1 MFTFGTAYTADQ
13 LPVTVKNVDNNNN
26 TDNLENNKKPSP
38 SNNNFQ
44 DGEPT
49 SPPVLPSTQSDEI
62 WNAKKIRMF
71 LFCFGGLQLSF
82 LLWGI
87 LQERIIKFS
96 YSTSSSITNDNT
108 FDHTRNMMY
117 KKDLAKF
124 KSSQFLVLTNR
135 LAGLLLSSVILI
147 FCNRNASFKTVAWR
161 KIVSDKNWAPLFV
174 CSYSS
179 MSNVLSSW
187 FQYESLKYVTFT
199 TQLLA
204 KSSKSVF
211 VMLTGKII
219 SNKNYKP
226 HEYFSVCLIALGVF
240 LFSDVT
246 NTTTNS
252 EVMYTSMPG
261 LLCLLGYLV
270 SDSFTSTWQ
279 DNLNKKYAMSSIA
292 LMFITNVYSCLFTFI
307 GLTSQDELEESL
319 KFLREHS
326 QITHHVILL
335 SLASAIGQIFIFVTI
350 KKFGALIFSLIMT
363 SRQVL
368 SIVLSSIIFEHYLSV
383 QSVFGI
389 ALIFF
394 ALFFQQFI
402 KMNLLSFM
410 KRCNVAKKSYTQ
422 L

>member
-1 MFTFGTAYTADQ
+1 MSS
-13 LPVTVKNVDNNNN
+13 KNVDNNNN
-26 TDNLENNKKPSP
+26 SSDKLKIILNLPPPATKSPQDDERWNGKK
-38 SNNNFQ
+38 
-44 DGEPT
+44 
-49 SPPVLPSTQSDEI
+49 L
-62 WNAKKIRMF
+62 RMF

-82 LLWGI
+82 LLWGL

-96 YSTSSSITNDNT
+96 YASTLSASDLNGSQVADQHKLNIA
-108 FDHTRNMMY
+108 Y
-117 KKDLAKF
+117 KEDLQKF

-135 LAGLLLSSVILI
+135 LAGLILSSIILLV
-147 FCNRNASFKTVAWR
+147 CNRNNSSFAVNPSWR
-161 KIVSDKNWAPLFV
+161 KIISDKNWAPLFV

-211 VMLTGKII
+211 VMLTGKVV
-219 SNKNYKP
+219 SNKSYKA

-240 LFSDVT
+240 LFSDLN
-246 NTTTNS
+246 NTKSNS
-252 EVMYTSMPG
+252 EVMYTSFPG

-279 DNLNKKYAMSSIA
+279 DNLNKTHSMSSIA
-292 LMFITNVYSCLFTFI
+292 LMFITNVYSCLFTLV
-307 GLTSQDELEESL
+307 GLTSQNELEESL

-326 QITHHVILL
+326 QITHHVALL
-335 SLASAIGQIFIFVTI
+335 SLTSAIGQIFIFVTI
-350 KKFGALIFSLIMT
+350 KKFGALVFSLIMT

-389 ALIFF
+389 SLIFF
-394 ALFFQQFI
+394 ALFFQQFL
-402 KMNLLSFM
+402 KMNILNCLKKWSD
-410 KRCNVAKKSYTQ
+410 AKKIITQ